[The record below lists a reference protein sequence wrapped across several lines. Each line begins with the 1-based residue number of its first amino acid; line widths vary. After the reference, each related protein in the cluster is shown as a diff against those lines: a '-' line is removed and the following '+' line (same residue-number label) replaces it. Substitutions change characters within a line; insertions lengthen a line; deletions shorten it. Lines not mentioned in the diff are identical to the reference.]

1 ALHQAQNALLNA
13 QDKYWA
19 LAHDALDE
27 NGNVR
32 SDLPEG
38 LKMKYRSLEDLVN
51 QYNTALRALQD
62 AEGDSHKAQLALDD
76 ARQAEVQEVAEAEA
90 KLADARG
97 KLQHLLD
104 GPTRSDMAE
113 AQASVAQAQ
122 ATLVEAKAPPTDAE
136 IATDEAN
143 VVKAQT
149 ALDKARLNLGKASLL
164 APFDGVVSKVSAR
177 EGSSLTAGSE
187 AFSMYDPT

>member
-1 ALHQAQNALLNA
+1 
-13 QDKYWA
+13 
-19 LAHDALDE
+19 
-27 NGNVR
+27 
-32 SDLPEG
+32 
-38 LKMKYRSLEDLVN
+38 
-51 QYNTALRALQD
+51 QD
-62 AEGDSHKAQLALDD
+62 AEGDYHKAQLALDD

-104 GPTRSDMAE
+104 GPTRSEVAE
-113 AQASVAQAQ
+113 AQAAVNKAQKALDELKAGPTQAELAQAE
-122 ATLVEAKAPPTDAE
+122 AKLVELKAPPTDAE
-136 IATDEAN
+136 IATDEAA

-187 AFSMYDPT
+187 AFSMYDPSGMQLAVQ